1 MGRQLIDS
9 CISSKTRP
17 PAADANGLL
26 RLRLGHR
33 LKRPS
38 QAITTQ
44 QPLGKKGAGDVA
56 HPNGDE
62 DMHKDISTSK
72 VFYRP
77 IEAAIRWAGLLRYL
91 PMILATI
98 ASPRVLPR
106 SLNCPR
112 WNECRLHSERIYDGI
127 LNGELPY
134 GKNGITLNDP
144 KLLNSLDLTVR
155 HVDLKRWMRTHYPE
169 HRPGFLFSRGER
181 MAHPFIT
188 METGQAILVERLALQ
203 AALEQARREMRELQE
218 QHDTLL
224 KQSSVLLASKQ
235 CEISER
241 AETTY
246 LNIIGGMLTLMLSQ
260 SPSGVPYSSF
270 KTQEALVSALV
281 AHYGGTMGITERT
294 LNGKFANAKR
304 YVRSASA

>member
-1 MGRQLIDS
+1 
-9 CISSKTRP
+9 
-17 PAADANGLL
+17 
-26 RLRLGHR
+26 
-33 LKRPS
+33 
-38 QAITTQ
+38 
-44 QPLGKKGAGDVA
+44 
-56 HPNGDE
+56 
-62 DMHKDISTSK
+62 
-72 VFYRP
+72 
-77 IEAAIRWAGLLRYL
+77 
-91 PMILATI
+91 MILATI

-144 KLLNSLDLTVR
+144 NLLNSLDLTVR

-246 LNIIGGMLTLMLSQ
+246 LKHHWRDVDADAEPVAFRRALFQLQNARRPLSLHW
-260 SPSGVPYSSF
+260 SPTTAAPWAS
-270 KTQEALVSALV
+270 LSAP
-281 AHYGGTMGITERT
+281 
-294 LNGKFANAKR
+294 
-304 YVRSASA
+304 

>member
-1 MGRQLIDS
+1 
-9 CISSKTRP
+9 
-17 PAADANGLL
+17 
-26 RLRLGHR
+26 
-33 LKRPS
+33 
-38 QAITTQ
+38 
-44 QPLGKKGAGDVA
+44 
-56 HPNGDE
+56 
-62 DMHKDISTSK
+62 MHKDISTSK

-144 KLLNSLDLTVR
+144 NLLNSLDLTVR

-224 KQSSVLLASKQ
+224 KQSSV
-235 CEISER
+235 
-241 AETTY
+241 
-246 LNIIGGMLTLMLSQ
+246 
-260 SPSGVPYSSF
+260 
-270 KTQEALVSALV
+270 
-281 AHYGGTMGITERT
+281 
-294 LNGKFANAKR
+294 
-304 YVRSASA
+304 

>member
-1 MGRQLIDS
+1 
-9 CISSKTRP
+9 
-17 PAADANGLL
+17 
-26 RLRLGHR
+26 
-33 LKRPS
+33 
-38 QAITTQ
+38 
-44 QPLGKKGAGDVA
+44 
-56 HPNGDE
+56 
-62 DMHKDISTSK
+62 MHKDIPTSK

-91 PMILATI
+91 PMILAAI
-98 ASPRVLPR
+98 ASPRFLPP

-112 WNECRLHSERIYDGI
+112 WNECRLYSERIYDGI
-127 LNGELPY
+127 LNGDLPY
-134 GKNGITLNDP
+134 GTDGITLNDP
-144 KLLNSLDLTVR
+144 KLLQSPDLTVR

-246 LNIIGGMLTLMLSQ
+246 LNIIGKRRLNTLLTRR
-260 SPSGVPYSSF
+260 
-270 KTQEALVSALV
+270 EAV
-281 AHYGGTMGITERT
+281 
-294 LNGKFANAKR
+294 KR
-304 YVRSASA
+304 PGRGAAG

>member
-1 MGRQLIDS
+1 
-9 CISSKTRP
+9 ISRR
-17 PAADANGLL
+17 L
-26 RLRLGHR
+26 RLR
-33 LKRPS
+33 
-38 QAITTQ
+38 QTTTTNS
-44 QPLGKKGAGDVA
+44 A
-56 HPNGDE
+56 HPP
-62 DMHKDISTSK
+62 
-72 VFYRP
+72 VRPFYFNQT
-77 IEAAIRWAGLLRYL
+77 ASAKTGAI
-91 PMILATI
+91 
-98 ASPRVLPR
+98 
-106 SLNCPR
+106 
-112 WNECRLHSERIYDGI
+112 
-127 LNGELPY
+127 
-134 GKNGITLNDP
+134 
-144 KLLNSLDLTVR
+144 
-155 HVDLKRWMRTHYPE
+155 
-169 HRPGFLFSRGER
+169 
-181 MAHPFIT
+181 
-188 METGQAILVERLALQ
+188 QLALQ